1 MTAGLG
7 LDPCTPAAL
16 EILEGL
22 VREVAQREIM
32 PLFGACGSRLKED
45 GSLVTAAD
53 TAVQAWL
60 VKELCRRW
68 PQFAMVGE
76 EMPEAEQHAAL
87 WSARGAWCL
96 DPLDGTTNFVNRLPF
111 FAVSLALL
119 QNGGPVLGVVYDP
132 VRGECFKALR
142 GQGAWLNGKRLHPP
156 ERSPA
161 LRRCVA
167 LVDFKRLKPQ
177 LAGRLGVDPP
187 YGSQRNCGSCAL
199 EWCWLAAGRA
209 QLSVHGG
216 QKLWDYAAGSL
227 ILMEAGGVATT
238 LDGGPLPYD
247 GLAPSSA
254 LAACS
259 LDLHEAWR
267 AWIGHNAARC

>member
-1 MTAGLG
+1 MTVDQD
-7 LDPCTPAAL
+7 LDPRTHSAL
-16 EILEGL
+16 EVLEGL
-22 VREVAQREIM
+22 VQEVAQREVM
-32 PLFGACGSRLKED
+32 PLFGVSSPRLKED

-60 VKELCRRW
+60 AKELRIRW
-68 PQFAMVGE
+68 PQFAMLGE
-76 EMPEAEQHAAL
+76 EMPEAEQRVAL
-87 WSARGAWCL
+87 QSAHGAWCL

-119 QNGGPVLGVVYDP
+119 QDGGPALGVVYDP
-132 VRGECFKALR
+132 VRKECFKALR
-142 GQGAWLNGKRLHPP
+142 GQGAWLNGERLHPMSW
-156 ERSPA
+156 SPA

-167 LVDFKRLKPQ
+167 LVDFKRLKPH
-177 LAGRLGVDPP
+177 LAGRLGIDPP
-187 YGSQRNCGSCAL
+187 YGSQRNWGSCAL

>member
-1 MTAGLG
+1 MTVDQG
-7 LDPCTPAAL
+7 LDPRTHAAL
-16 EILEGL
+16 EVLEGL
-22 VREVAQREIM
+22 VQEVARREIM
-32 PLFGACGSRLKED
+32 PLFGVSRSRLKED

-60 VKELCRRW
+60 AEELRIRW

-76 EMPEAEQHAAL
+76 EMSEAEQRAAL
-87 WSARGAWCL
+87 QSAHGAWCL

-119 QNGGPVLGVVYDP
+119 QDGGPTLGVVYDP
-132 VRGECFKALR
+132 VRKECFKALR
-142 GQGAWLNGKRLHPP
+142 GQGAWLNGERL
-156 ERSPA
+156 RAMDWSPA

-167 LVDFKRLKPQ
+167 LVDFKRLKPR
-177 LAGRLGVDPP
+177 LAGRLGIDPP

-209 QLSVHGG
+209 HLSVHGG

-227 ILMEAGGVATT
+227 ILKEAGGIATT
-238 LDGGPLPYD
+238 LEGHPLPYD
-247 GLAPSSA
+247 GLAPSSTLVA
-254 LAACS
+254 RS
-259 LDLHEAWR
+259 LDLYEAWR
-267 AWIGHNAARC
+267 TWINHNAGRR